1 MAVKLKI
8 VNKSKYELPKY
19 MKVGDSGM
27 DIRANIE
34 EKIILGSLERVLI
47 LTGLFLDIPEGYEI
61 QIRTR
66 SGLALKKALVVLNSP
81 ATIDSNYTGELGVI
95 LCNLGKES
103 QEIEPGERIAQIVL
117 VKVETA
123 EVEEI
128 CKIEKITSRGDT
140 GYGDSGRF

>member
-95 LCNLGKES
+95 LCNLGKEN